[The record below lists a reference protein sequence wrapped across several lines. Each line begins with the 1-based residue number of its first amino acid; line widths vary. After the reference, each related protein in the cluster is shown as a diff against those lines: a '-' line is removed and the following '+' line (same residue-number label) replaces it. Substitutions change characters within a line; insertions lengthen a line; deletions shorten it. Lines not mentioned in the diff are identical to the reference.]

1 MYSLGKGE
9 EEGKWKMSN
18 WGTLNHHHLP
28 FYSMETFIRA
38 AKNAN
43 KTLVICFSNF
53 TFWKDKKSQNKERFA
68 WSKKTFCQF
77 SGRSWIGSYSKLLHL
92 ALDSSVLTDDDS
104 SYYGSTRSTI
114 EKVGTI
120 IISMNSNQLRL
131 QIWKNGQNGTHSSG
145 SRKWSEITN
154 GIFLFIHL
162 VYF

>member
-1 MYSLGKGE
+1 
-9 EEGKWKMSN
+9 MSN

-28 FYSMETFIRA
+28 FYSIETFIRA

-43 KTLVICFSNF
+43 KTLVICFLIF
-53 TFWKDKKSQNKERFA
+53 YILKGKERFA
-68 WSKKTFCQF
+68 WSKMTFCQF
-77 SGRSWIGSYSKLLHL
+77 SGRNWIGSYSKLLHL

-131 QIWKNGQNGTHSSG
+131 QIWKNGQNGHTVVEAENG
-145 SRKWSEITN
+145 QKSEMEFFFSFIWF
-154 GIFLFIHL
+154 IFSFD
-162 VYF
+162 

>member
-1 MYSLGKGE
+1 
-9 EEGKWKMSN
+9 MSN

-28 FYSMETFIRA
+28 FYSIETFIRA

-43 KTLVICFSNF
+43 KTLVICFLIF
-53 TFWKDKKSQNKERFA
+53 YILKGKERFA
-68 WSKKTFCQF
+68 WSKITFSQY
-77 SGRSWIGSYSKLLHL
+77 SGRNWIGSYSKLLHL

-145 SRKWSEITN
+145 SRKWSEIRN